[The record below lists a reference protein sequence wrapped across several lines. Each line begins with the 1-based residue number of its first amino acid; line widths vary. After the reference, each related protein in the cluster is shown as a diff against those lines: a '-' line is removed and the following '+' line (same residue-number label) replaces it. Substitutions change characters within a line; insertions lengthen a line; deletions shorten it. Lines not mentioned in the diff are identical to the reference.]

1 MRSIL
6 IFGAAAALTAG
17 VALAHGGSHGT
28 NSTSGEP
35 GDPKKATRTVK
46 LDASEYAFSEQA
58 LSFKAG
64 ETVKF
69 VVSNKGKLKHEL
81 TIGDAAEQAEHWH
94 PQRIDEEQKLIS
106 IQRFEVGITEQVLGA
121 NVPRINDECRDPGE
135 ASEGQHRRSD
145 RPPRSTDDDKH
156 RAQDHGD
163 RRRGHH
169 HVWWRTETQ
178 THQDETGVR
187 SQP

>member
-81 TIGDAAEQAEHWH
+81 TIGDAAEQAAHAAEMSTMSDMKH
-94 PQRIDEEQKLIS
+94 DEGSHEMPANS
-106 IQRFEVGITEQVLGA
+106 IHIA
-121 NVPRINDECRDPGE
+121 PGE
-135 ASEGQHRRSD
+135 TRELVWKFSKPGKLLFACNYPGHSD
-145 RPPRSTDDDKH
+145 LGMQGRI
-156 RAQDHGD
+156 A
-163 RRRGHH
+163 
-169 HVWWRTETQ
+169 VE
-178 THQDETGVR
+178 
-187 SQP
+187 